1 MVYLNYE
8 EGISVLCFTRVQCNV
23 QLREYQRMQPAQ
35 PPQALQV
42 ADAVT
47 VRGLRGAPIHA
58 LTSASGGSGSGPATI
73 SPTPS
78 PQPPDSHTPTHD
90 DTPIICRLA
99 ERVRLKKVSKVQFV
113 YWHYI
118 FSMVFE
124 YCMHVPLHSRM

>member
-1 MVYLNYE
+1 MNYK
-8 EGISVLCFTRVQCNV
+8 EGIPSLWFTCVQCNA

-47 VRGLRGAPIHA
+47 VRGLRGAPLHA

-99 ERVRLKKVSKVQFV
+99 ERVRLKKVSKTELIYQ
-113 YWHYI
+113 
-118 FSMVFE
+118 
-124 YCMHVPLHSRM
+124 